1 MIKYALSLTRNGKA
15 YAIPLLLHLYP
26 FAFGGIPLLQNLM
39 LQCYHSLGTRGSVVV
54 PLCII
59 RSFILLPH
67 SCYLTARSPVPVD
80 FYTCTVRILIDN
92 TWSVF
97 YRALGMLGLT
107 RRVLLMYWRGRH
119 CVRFGDVPVVCC
131 ACLLAPVEMLEE
143 NKNSGL
149 KSVQQIKRKMIEGC
163 VWVSWSAVVRL
174 WKFKFLME
182 WRNWKLGE
190 NWGQLVWL
198 WINLRG
204 VWHPLHRCHYRY
216 TVKVVNHICQTRRR
230 MQGI

>member
-97 YRALGMLGLT
+97 YRALGTLGLT
-107 RRVLLMYWRGRH
+107 RSVLLMYWCGEH
-119 CVRFGDVPVVCC
+119 CERFGDVPVVCRV
-131 ACLLAPVEMLEE
+131 CLLAPVSMLEE
-143 NKNSGL
+143 NKTQDWNLFNRLNARWQKVVYGFLDQLSWGSEILSSWWSGETE
-149 KSVQQIKRKMIEGC
+149 SSGRIEGNWPDSESTFE
-163 VWVSWSAVVRL
+163 VYNIRFTDVAIDIPPRL
-174 WKFKFLME
+174 WIHNCI
-182 WRNWKLGE
+182 W
-190 NWGQLVWL
+190 
-198 WINLRG
+198 
-204 VWHPLHRCHYRY
+204 
-216 TVKVVNHICQTRRR
+216 
-230 MQGI
+230 